1 MENRVKAFD
10 RQQTVTNAGHVAVL
24 MGGHSAE
31 REISLLSGEA
41 VLQSLIRSGIRASR
55 LDVDD
60 KIVEKLAALAPD
72 FALNMLHGEGGEDG
86 VIQGFLDTVKIPY
99 SGSGVL
105 ASALAMDKIRAKQ
118 IWLQMSLA
126 TPDYELLSDQT
137 DWQDVAQRLGLC
149 VVKPV
154 SGGSS
159 LGIAK
164 ASNASE
170 LLSAYEAALRV
181 GARVMAESC
190 IDGPEYTIGVLDGE
204 LLPSIELVAR
214 GELFDFEAKYLSET
228 TQMICPADLDAYE
241 AQELDALVISAY
253 HALGCSGTARVDVM
267 RDSKGC
273 FQLLEVNTLPGMT
286 EHSLVPRAAAE
297 LGIDFDELVLR
308 ILAEN
313 QGSSRN

>member
-1 MENRVKAFD
+1 
-10 RQQTVTNAGHVAVL
+10 

-31 REISLLSGEA
+31 RDISLLSGEA
-41 VLQSLIRSGIRASR
+41 VLQSLIRSGVRASR

-118 IWLQMSLA
+118 IWLQMNLA

-137 DWQDVAQRLGLC
+137 DWQVVAQRLGLC

-164 ASNASE
+164 ASSASE

-204 LLPSIELVAR
+204 LLPSIEL
-214 GELFDFEAKYLSET
+214 FDFEAKYLSET
-228 TQMICPADLDAYE
+228 TQMICPADLDAQD
-241 AQELDALVISAY
+241 AQELDALAISAY

-273 FQLLEVNTLPGMT
+273 FQLLEINTLPGMT

-313 QGSSRN
+313 QGSSRT

>member
-1 MENRVKAFD
+1 MVKAFD
-10 RQQTVTNAGHVAVL
+10 RQQAVTSAGHVVVL

-41 VLQSLIRSGIRASR
+41 VLQSLIRSGVRASK
-55 LDVDD
+55 LDVDQNII
-60 KIVEKLAALAPD
+60 KKLSALAPD

-86 VIQGFLDTVKIPY
+86 VIQGFLKTVNIPY

-118 IWLQMSLA
+118 IWLQMNLA
-126 TPDYELLSDQT
+126 TPDYELLSAQT
-137 DWQDVAQRLGLC
+137 DWQAVAHRLGLC

-164 ASNASE
+164 ASDANE
-170 LLSAYEAALRV
+170 LQSAYEGALRV

-228 TQMICPADLDAYE
+228 TQMTCPANLDVQD
-241 AQELDALVISAY
+241 AQELNALAIAAY
-253 HALGCSGTARVDVM
+253 EALGCSGTARVDVM
-267 RDSKGC
+267 RNSDGC
-273 FQLLEVNTLPGMT
+273 FHLLEINTLPGMT
-286 EHSLVPRAAAE
+286 EHSLIPRAAAE
-297 LGIDFDELVLR
+297 SGIDFDELVLR
-308 ILAEN
+308 IMTEGRGARSDE
-313 QGSSRN
+313 S

>member
-1 MENRVKAFD
+1 MVKAFD
-10 RQQTVTNAGHVAVL
+10 RQQAVTNAGHVVVL

-41 VLQSLIRSGIRASR
+41 VLQSLIRSGVRASK
-55 LDVDD
+55 LDVDER
-60 KIVEKLAALAPD
+60 IVEKLSALAPD

-86 VIQGFLDTVKIPY
+86 VIQGFLETIGIPY

-118 IWLQMSLA
+118 IWLQSSLA
-126 TPDYELLSDQT
+126 TPDYELLSEQT
-137 DWQDVAQRLGLC
+137 DWETVAARLGLC

-164 ASNASE
+164 ARSASE
-170 LLSAYEAALRV
+170 LQTAYQSALKV
-181 GARVMAESC
+181 GAKVMAERC

-204 LLPSIELVAR
+204 ILPSIELTAR
-214 GELFDFEAKYLSET
+214 GEIFDFEAKDARELNSLA
-228 TQMICPADLDAYE
+228 IAAYE
-241 AQELDALVISAY
+241 
-253 HALGCSGTARVDVM
+253 ALGCSGTARVDVM
-267 RDSKGC
+267 RDSQGC

-286 EHSLVPRAAAE
+286 QHSLIPRAAAE

-313 QGSSRN
+313 HGGARR

>member
-1 MENRVKAFD
+1 MVKAFD
-10 RQQTVTNAGHVAVL
+10 KQQAVANAGHVVVL

-41 VLQSLIRSGIRASR
+41 VLQSLIRSGVRASK
-55 LDVDD
+55 LDVDER
-60 KIVEKLAALAPD
+60 IVGKLSALAPD

-86 VIQGFLDTVKIPY
+86 VIQGFLETIGIPY

-118 IWLQMSLA
+118 IWLQSSLA
-126 TPDYELLSDQT
+126 TPDYESLSELT
-137 DWQDVAQRLGLC
+137 DWDAVAARLGLC

-164 ASNASE
+164 AGSASE
-170 LLSAYEAALRV
+170 LQMAYQSALKV
-181 GARVMAESC
+181 GARVMAERC

-204 LLPSIELVAR
+204 ILPSIELTAR
-214 GELFDFEAKYLSET
+214 GEIFDFEAKYLSET
-228 TQMICPADLDAYE
+228 TQLICPANLDE
-241 AQELDALVISAY
+241 DDALELNSLAIAAY
-253 HALGCSGTARVDVM
+253 DALGCSGTARVDVM
-267 RDSKGC
+267 RDSQGC

-286 EHSLVPRAAAE
+286 QHSLIPRAAAE

-313 QGSSRN
+313 QGGNRR